1 MDRPSWMQVDDVF
14 ADVIDNNDE
23 DADNSSTHEQVQT
36 SNEQTVPVYQQ
47 SVSQLQP
54 DEEFSVWLRD
64 RQSDL
69 GTPKAD
75 LIASTESVPMGKHNM
90 YKLKFEGRTDITGW
104 VPEFVVKQY
113 WSKQKLDAWNI

>member
-1 MDRPSWMQVDDVF
+1 MK
-14 ADVIDNNDE
+14 
-23 DADNSSTHEQVQT
+23 
-36 SNEQTVPVYQQ
+36 Q

-69 GTPKAD
+69 GTRKAD
-75 LIASTESVPMGKHNM
+75 LIAITESVPRGKHNM

-104 VPEFVVKQY
+104 
-113 WSKQKLDAWNI
+113 